1 MPFLRKRWPWL
12 LVILFPLLP
21 LWRAIFLGEAIGPFD
36 QIRQMAPW
44 NGPAPDR
51 PFDVLQADAV
61 LQFYPWRD
69 MVFEAWGNMQLP
81 LWNPY
86 QLAGTPLL
94 ANSQSAGFY
103 PPHILMGV
111 LHVPTHWAIT
121 LLAWFHLALAGL
133 GVMTLARRLGAT
145 PEGGAIGGVLFSGSA
160 FMLAWTALPSVIST
174 VAWIPWVLYGVYGLF
189 EDVRRTTYD
198 VRHAEDSD
206 SPASKLP
213 TPQHPTPDTFPNTS
227 TLQHFKTFSGLA
239 FSTGMMLLA
248 GHLQFAFYGLLA
260 AVLILLFLFAFALF
274 DKSSRQISSDRSD
287 RSDSSDSSDSSPQST
302 ISKIPL
308 SAAREMKSG
317 HKPQST
323 PFRSLLL
330 GVFALAVGGGLAAPQ
345 LLPVLE
351 YSKFS
356 HRRNLPSEEGYK
368 AYVAGAIAPFELVG
382 LIYPTAVGLPFEF
395 APDAKP
401 LSQYWPALVKQG
413 ANFAEGAIGIGP
425 LALFG
430 LLMFPWRRTPKRLW
444 VPIATLGV
452 LAFMMALGTVV
463 NKPFYFLI
471 PGWSSTG
478 SPGRIGVL
486 FVMAASVLA
495 GVAVSIAKQDLDS
508 FQKRF
513 FGAVLG
519 VIGGGIFTFACLCLV
534 ALKLRP
540 RFEGMEQ
547 SVLTGLVLPDGL
559 FFMFLILPPALLL
572 PAARRKPL
580 RALNQWA
587 PAFPPLMFLMFSLLS
602 IFSFWP
608 FVLSAGQPISNSLKS
623 QNGNVSSRSAFIN
636 NHWELVVAA
645 PATMPPNTASH
656 LRIHDLAGY
665 DSLLHKDTHLFLGYV
680 NGQDPA
686 PPANGNMQF
695 VKPTA
700 DPQKLLE
707 AGVTDVYSRAPVF
720 AQYVPETME
729 NGLLHYRLAPQARAT
744 LYKPGKTQ
752 PFIPIKIQDGFDRQF
767 IDVTGPGT
775 LVVKDR
781 LMPGWKATVGGAEVP
796 WSKHPA
802 AMWTDPD
809 GRDVQMWR
817 AVEIPEGRFNVD
829 FVYDPPGLKTG
840 LIIFVPC
847 LLLTIGAWAVGKKRR
862 TINDKR

>member
-1 MPFLRKRWPWL
+1 MPFLRRRWPWL

-21 LWRAIFLGEAIGPFD
+21 LWRAVFLAEAIGPFD

-69 MVFEAWGNMQLP
+69 MVFDAWGKMQLP

-103 PPHILMGV
+103 PPHIFLGLM
-111 LHVPTHWAIT
+111 HVPTHWAIT

-133 GVMTLARRLGAT
+133 GVMALARRLGAT
-145 PEGGAIGGVLFSGSA
+145 SEGGAIGGVLFSGSA

-189 EDVRRTTYD
+189 ENR
-198 VRHAEDSD
+198 S
-206 SPASKLP
+206 SLI
-213 TPQHPTPDTFPNTS
+213 TFA
-227 TLQHFKTFSGLA
+227 GLA
-239 FSTGMMLLA
+239 FATGMMLLA
-248 GHLQFAFYGLLA
+248 GHLQFAFYGLLGA
-260 AVLILLFLFAFALF
+260 IVVLLFLFVFSLF
-274 DKSSRQISSDRSD
+274 DKSYK
-287 RSDSSDSSDSSPQST
+287 T
-302 ISKIPL
+302 YKTNL
-308 SAAREMKSG
+308 
-317 HKPQST
+317 
-323 PFRSLLL
+323 RSLFL
-330 GVFALAVGGGLAAPQ
+330 GILGLGVGGGLAAPQ

-356 HRRNLPSEEGYK
+356 HRRNVASEEGYK

-395 APDAKP
+395 APEAKP

-430 LLMFPWRRTPKRLW
+430 LLIFPWRRTPKKFW
-444 VPIATLGV
+444 VPLATLGV
-452 LAFMMALGTVV
+452 LAFLMALGTIV

-486 FVMAASVLA
+486 FLLA
-495 GVAVSIAKQDLDS
+495 TFVISAISISKEA
-508 FQKRF
+508 
-513 FGAVLG
+513 
-519 VIGGGIFTFACLCLV
+519 LV
-534 ALKLRP
+534 AERNMARDLVGISGTIIAIVGTLIAANWATTNLSVRFPNMDPDTLKTIGKQGGLFSSMLASFMLVAAFQNLTRLKDSV
-540 RFEGMEQ
+540 Q
-547 SVLTGLVLPDGL
+547 STRWIFLVL
-559 FFMFLILPPALLL
+559 
-572 PAARRKPL
+572 
-580 RALNQWA
+580 
-587 PAFPPLMFLMFSLLS
+587 
-602 IFSFWP
+602 FSFVP
-608 FVLSAGQPISNSLKS
+608 SGFFLFKLVDSDMPLEMSNGIDSKS
-623 QNGNVSSRSAFIN
+623 TRAAFIN
-636 NHWELVVAA
+636 DPWELIVAA
-645 PATMPPNTASH
+645 PATMPPNTAS
-656 LRIHDLAGY
+656 LFRMHDLGGY

-695 VKPTA
+695 IKPTA
-700 DPQKLLE
+700 DPLKLLE
-707 AGVTDVYSRAPVF
+707 AGVTDVYSRAPVI
-720 AQYVPETME
+720 ANRQPETME
-729 NGLLHYRLAPQARAT
+729 NGLLHYQLAPQARAIFIR
-744 LYKPGKTQ
+744 PGKTQ
-752 PFIPIKIQDGFDRQF
+752 PFVPIKVQDGYDRQF
-767 IDVTGPGT
+767 IDVTGPGM

-781 LMPGWKATVGGAEVP
+781 LMPGWKAIVGGAELP

-802 AMWTDPD
+802 AMWKSPD
-809 GRDVQMWR
+809 GREVQMWR
-817 AVEIPEGRFNVD
+817 AVEIPDGRFNVD

-840 LIIFVPC
+840 MIIFIPC
-847 LLLTIGAWAVGKKRR
+847 LLLTLGGWTLGNRKSK
-862 TINDKR
+862 TDQK